1 MTDARIVLSTV
12 ALHETGLT
20 IARTVVAEKLAACV
34 NITSAVES
42 IYFWEGKVEQALE
55 YLLIMKTTAEK
66 VEALR
71 ARVLELHP
79 YDVPEFVVLP
89 VEAGSEAYLKWIESS
104 VKR

>member
-20 IARTVVAEKLAACV
+20 IAKTVVAEHLAACV

-42 IYFWEGKVEQALE
+42 IYSWEGKVEQALE
-55 YLLIMKTTAEK
+55 YLLIMKTTGDK

-71 ARVLELHP
+71 ERVAALHP

-89 VEAGSEAYLKWIESS
+89 VVDGAETYLNWIKTS
-104 VKR
+104 VSI